1 MFSFLNTI
9 LSKYNRIF
17 RFLLSLTRVQTV
29 AKRMFSSLRNIQ
41 WFRTSTQDKIFRY
54 RFQLE
59 QFIHGL
65 QSYVYDAVIQ
75 GTWTPFMRHVEAMRS
90 HPEDEYVSAI
100 MEPQAFKEYHEH
112 MLDCILFQCFL
123 KQSQSRIMQVMTP
136 ILQDIVLFG
145 IVLDDYGAN
154 EAMIEQEEKLEI
166 RCRKLFD
173 QFQRNRAM
181 FVHVLKTLEQK
192 GTGRLSNILK
202 STRKSVFNELY
213 MKYEAKHGMDVFV
226 KDLLVRLSL
235 NESHEQK

>member
-1 MFSFLNTI
+1 
-9 LSKYNRIF
+9 
-17 RFLLSLTRVQTV
+17 
-29 AKRMFSSLRNIQ
+29 
-41 WFRTSTQDKIFRY
+41 
-54 RFQLE
+54 
-59 QFIHGL
+59 
-65 QSYVYDAVIQ
+65 
-75 GTWTPFMRHVEAMRS
+75 
-90 HPEDEYVSAI
+90 SAI